1 MKTIEIEDG
10 VYEALLGQ
18 VQSFGETANDVVS
31 RLLNPMKELNVVRP
45 EAENVDQELLTL
57 CVTVEQT
64 CRSGIGRYLAVL
76 RFMYNNAPEKFE
88 CIAQSTR
95 GSRRLYISK
104 SELEIQRTG
113 SSTKPKS
120 VVGTPYYA
128 ATNLSKRLMQRIL
141 NRLMRAYGDGQP
153 DLDRVRSLI
162 ATT

>member
-31 RLLNPMKELNVVRP
+31 RLLNPMKGLDIVKP
-45 EAENVDQELLTL
+45 EADVDQELLSF

-64 CRSGIGRYLAVL
+64 CSSGIGRYLAVL

-88 CIAQSTR
+88 RIAQSTR

-104 SELEIQRTG
+104 SELEIQRNG
-113 SSTKPKS
+113 SSTKPKAIM
-120 VVGTPYYA
+120 GTPYYT
-128 ATNLSKRLMQRIL
+128 ATNLSKRLMQGIL
-141 NRLMRAYGDGQP
+141 SRLMRAYGYGQP
-153 DLDRVRSLI
+153 DVVRVRLLI
-162 ATT
+162 TAA